1 MREKRAGFLMLCVHD
16 FDLRGCFRIV
26 RMIVIV
32 YGQGARSVHIDNA
45 IVTVVV
51 TNVMPLQN
59 REVMQ
64 GVGYPRTIHTV
75 GDVVGR

>member
-1 MREKRAGFLMLCVHD
+1 MLCVHD

-51 TNVMPLQN
+51 TILTM
-59 REVMQ
+59 R
-64 GVGYPRTIHTV
+64 
-75 GDVVGR
+75 

>member
-32 YGQGARSVHIDNA
+32 YGKAHDPFILTMR
-45 IVTVVV
+45 
-51 TNVMPLQN
+51 
-59 REVMQ
+59 
-64 GVGYPRTIHTV
+64 
-75 GDVVGR
+75 